1 MANALGTKVLMTQHV
16 EMWERK
22 RQMSSHI
29 LCEGPLLAP
38 EAILLAL
45 PSGGLQGSAKES
57 GESFNAAF
65 LSLSS
70 QGFPQADLPCAGRA
84 GN

>member
-1 MANALGTKVLMTQHV
+1 MLK
-16 EMWERK
+16 
-22 RQMSSHI
+22 
-29 LCEGPLLAP
+29 CEKGDVQCPPVPYVRGPLLAP

-45 PSGGLQGSAKES
+45 HSGGLRGSAKES

-70 QGFPQADLPCAGRA
+70 QGFPQADLPCAGGA